1 MQPDENFWKK
11 CEGEQIANAY
21 ELEQLLGCGAFGGVF
36 RAVQIANGR
45 RLNKRVA
52 VKLMLS
58 GTIQQEEL
66 NFALDLPSHQ
76 NLVQHFGGNNVEIRG
91 FPMFYL
97 VMELADCSLADFVKK
112 RGGQITSV
120 EAKPIVRD
128 IAQGLKYLH
137 ELDAGNSQDKRY
149 VHRDLKLLNVLQVGG
164 VWKIADFGLS
174 KALDRGTMQA
184 SKIAGTPYYMP
195 PELFRNGYVST
206 KWDVWSLGVMI
217 VEMLTGHFPFEAV
230 SQDVLERKIQ
240 RENPNLQGVSGE
252 WLDIVKGCLIKD
264 YERRWAAADVLKAL
278 DSIGVTIPTKQ
289 PPTIPQTKP
298 SSQKTTPVR
307 ARPSRSNGLWGKAIT
322 IGLVCGVGFM
332 IWQFVKPDFF
342 SDGLKKYNEKD
353 FKGAIADYNE
363 AIRIN
368 PNYAYAYYNRGV
380 AKSALGDIQGAIADY
395 NEAIRINPNYAY
407 AYYNRGVMKYE
418 LGDKQGA
425 IADYNEVIRL
435 NPKNEVAYNNR
446 GLTKDVLGDKQ
457 GAIADYNE
465 AIRLNPK
472 NEVAYNNRGIT
483 KYELGDKQGAI
494 ADYNEVIRLN
504 PKNEV
509 AYNNRGLTKDVL
521 GDKQGAIADYNEAIR
536 LKPDYAFAYGSR
548 GNAKSALGD
557 KQGAIAD
564 YNEAIRLKPNYA
576 LAYNNR
582 GIAKSDLGDKQGAIA
597 DYNEAIRLNP
607 NYALA
612 YNNRGLIK
620 KERDEKQEALAD
632 FRKAAELYQQ
642 QGNTEWY
649 NKSLDRIKE
658 LGGQ

>member
-217 VEMLTGHFPFEAV
+217 VEMLTGHFPFEAGGNV
-230 SQDVLERKIQ
+230 NTEVVIKELERKIQ
-240 RENPNLQGVSGE
+240 RENPNLQGVSSE
-252 WLDIVKGCLIKD
+252 WIDVVKGCLVKD
-264 YERRWAAADVLKAL
+264 HAQRWVAADVLKAL
-278 DSIGVTIPTKQ
+278 DSIGVSTPQNK
-289 PPTIPQTKP
+289 PPTIPQPKP
-298 SSQKTTPVR
+298 SSQKTTPVH
-307 ARPSRSNGLWGKAIT
+307 ASPSSSNGFWSKTLAIAA
-322 IGLVCGVGFM
+322 LLCGVGFM
-332 IWQFVKPDFF
+332 IWQLVKPVNAPFVTSPSSSPSPKETVSSKTAEQFF
-342 SDGLKKYNEKD
+342 NDGEIKANSKD
-353 FKGAIADYNE
+353 YKGAIADFNE
-363 AIRIN
+363 AIRLKSD
-368 PNYAYAYYNRGV
+368 YADAYYNRGLV
-380 AKSALGDIQGAIADY
+380 KSILGDQ
-395 NEAIRINPNYAY
+395 
-407 AYYNRGVMKYE
+407 
-418 LGDKQGA
+418 QGA

-435 NPKNEVAYNNR
+435 KPDFADAYYRR
-446 GLTKDVLGDKQ
+446 GGAKD
-457 GAIADYNE
+457 E
-465 AIRLNPK
+465 
-472 NEVAYNNRGIT
+472 
-483 KYELGDKQGAI
+483 
-494 ADYNEVIRLN
+494 
-504 PKNEV
+504 
-509 AYNNRGLTKDVL
+509 L

-536 LKPDYAFAYGSR
+536 LKPDYDLAYIGR
-548 GNAKSALGD
+548 GLAKMELGDRQGAITDYNEVIRFKPDSALAYFLRGVAKYSLGD
-557 KQGAIAD
+557 KQGSIAD
-564 YNEAIRLKPNYA
+564 YNEAIRLKPDFANPY
-576 LAYNNR
+576 YSR
-582 GIAKSDLGDKQGAIA
+582 GV
-597 DYNEAIRLNP
+597 
-607 NYALA
+607 
-612 YNNRGLIK
+612 IK
-620 KERDEKQEALAD
+620 KERGEKQEALAD
-632 FRKAAELYQQ
+632 FRKASELYQK
-642 QGNTEWY
+642 QGDTEFY
-649 NKSLDRIKE
+649 NKSLFEIRE
-658 LGGQ
+658 LGRQ